1 MAGELSGMTVR
12 NANDL
17 GTIKKDGVCVVNNK
31 NVIDGLQKRPSDRAT
46 GNGRSR
52 AFRAAAVGMAVLMME
67 PVLPLGLGVALA
79 QRLVQINAVK
89 KTSLISVAIGKT
101 EDVRTDASF
110 VDLVVGDPEV
120 ADVAPLTDRSLSILG
135 RKSGTTRVSA
145 YAEGKKLI
153 GVFDVEVT
161 HDTSMISSV
170 LARRFPYEK
179 IKVASINGRIML
191 SGNITDAVTVDKAM
205 TLARQFG
212 PDVINSMAVM
222 SPQQVMLEV
231 RFIEVNRKAGREF
244 GVQWNSFSNNGKFLG
259 NIGNRV
265 DANQLPVTN
274 GSTFMQPNATLPTA
288 AGKNVP
294 ASGLPISPIV
304 AAGVL
309 SGTAPFGFMIGKLI
323 ANGLSADI
331 LINAL
336 EQKGMARA
344 LAEPNLVALSGDTA
358 SFLAGGEF
366 PVPVPGSLGTVSI
379 EYKRYGVGLAFT
391 PTVLS
396 DGLVNMKIEPEVSQL
411 DTSNPVQVAGISV
424 PPLIVRRA
432 STTVE
437 LRDGQSFVIGG
448 LLQSQGQTAAQQLP
462 WLGDIPVLGA
472 LFSSRSY
479 QKNETDLAIIV
490 TPRLVRPARPGDT
503 IKTPLDS
510 SLPPN
515 DADFFLMGKTE
526 IPRAVAKLEAG
537 TERAMTGHMLDLP
550 GAVAI
555 PVSANVPVSTK
566 KEVGHVMVKY

>member
-1 MAGELSGMTVR
+1 M
-12 NANDL
+12 
-17 GTIKKDGVCVVNNK
+17 KKITCDMP
-31 NVIDGLQKRPSDRAT
+31 QKRHSDRGT
-46 GNGRSR
+46 DRRRSR
-52 AFRAAAVGMAVLMME
+52 TFRALAAGVAVLMME
-67 PVLPLGLGVALA
+67 PALPLGLGVAMA
-79 QRLVQINAVK
+79 QRIVQINAAK
-89 KTSLISVAIGKT
+89 KTALLTVAIGKT

-145 YAEGKKLI
+145 YAEGKKLV
-153 GVFDVEVT
+153 GVFDIEVT
-161 HDTSMISSV
+161 HDTSLISAAI
-170 LARRFPYEK
+170 ARRFPHEK
-179 IKVASINGRIML
+179 IKVSSVNGRLLL
-191 SGNITDAVTVDKAM
+191 SGAVTDAVTVDKAM

-212 PDVINSMAVM
+212 PEVINSMSVM

-244 GVQWNSFSNNGKFLG
+244 GVQWNTFSNNGKFLG

-288 AGKNVP
+288 AGRNVKP
-294 ASGLPISPIV
+294 GELPISPIV

-396 DGLVNMKIEPEVSQL
+396 DGLVNLKIEPEVSQL
-411 DTSNPVQVAGISV
+411 DMSNPVQVAGISV

-448 LLQSQGQTAAQQLP
+448 LLQSQGETAAQQLP

-479 QKNETDLAIIV
+479 QKKETDLAIIV
-490 TPRLVRPARPGDT
+490 TPRLVRPARPGDV
-503 IKTPLDS
+503 IKTPFDN

-515 DADFFLMGKTE
+515 DADFFLLGKTE
-526 IPRAVAKLEAG
+526 IPRKVAKLEAG
-537 TERAMTGHMLDLP
+537 TQRVLTGHMLDMP
-550 GAVAI
+550 QFGTVAV
-555 PVSANVPVSTK
+555 
-566 KEVGHVMVKY
+566 KEVGHVLSVRN